1 MNVYPVLVA
10 LRRYKAP
17 VILTV
22 LQIALTLA
30 IVANA
35 FSVIGHTIERM
46 SRPTGIDEDG
56 LIWIMEKFTV
66 QSGGDDAAMIE
77 RLDALQRTDLET
89 LRKLPDVQDVAASS
103 GIPQLGGFDAGDIS
117 LDADRKG
124 KVVRAAYY

>member
-10 LRRYKAP
+10 LRRHKAP

-56 LIWIMEKFTV
+56 LIWIMGKFTT

-77 RLDALQRTDLET
+77 NIDAL
-89 LRKLPDVQDVAASS
+89 
-103 GIPQLGGFDAGDIS
+103 
-117 LDADRKG
+117 
-124 KVVRAAYY
+124 